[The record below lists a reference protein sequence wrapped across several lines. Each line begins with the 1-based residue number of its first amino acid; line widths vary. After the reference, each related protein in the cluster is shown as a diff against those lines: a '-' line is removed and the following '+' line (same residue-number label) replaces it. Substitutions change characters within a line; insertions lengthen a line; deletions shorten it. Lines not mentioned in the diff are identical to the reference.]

1 MTIVQKQLF
10 ALLKLSCIGI
20 FIALVI
26 TTRQG
31 YLSFDQMKA
40 AKETLDITLKR
51 MEAGLGTQ
59 REIVNVQ
66 ADVAES
72 ESNFINSITEYN
84 QNLAALERITVLKK
98 SDICLEKNHE
108 QNNQNREFYGFLI
121 KNDLNNSCKEII

>member
-1 MTIVQKQLF
+1 MQSKSEIKKQL
-10 ALLKLSCIGI
+10 LDT
-20 FIALVI
+20 FINYEIAKKNIV
-26 TTRQG
+26 
-31 YLSFDQMKA
+31 LSFDQMKA
-40 AKETLDITLKR
+40 AKETLDISLKR

-84 QNLAALERITVLKK
+84 QNLASLERITVLKK
-98 SDICLEKNHE
+98 SDICSKKNYE
-108 QNNQNREFYGFLI
+108 QNNKNKEFYEFLI